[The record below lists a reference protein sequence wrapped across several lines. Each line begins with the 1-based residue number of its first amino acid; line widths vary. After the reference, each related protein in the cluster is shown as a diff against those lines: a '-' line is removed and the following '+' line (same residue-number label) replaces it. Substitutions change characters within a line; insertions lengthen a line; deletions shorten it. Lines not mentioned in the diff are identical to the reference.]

1 MSRSESTQYRHKP
14 PILTRDGPYASYAQR
29 GDVRRAWPRIFSP
42 PVLVCSSRS
51 RTLKNMSKTLSSFAS
66 GGDRR
71 SFLGAALTSG
81 AATLLYPALGA
92 AREIV
97 SSPFPQPAD
106 IKPFELEE
114 ITIAELQDAM
124 KSGRFTAQSL
134 AEKYLGRMD
143 EIDKRGP
150 ALNAIIELNPEALSI
165 AATLD
170 QERKAKGVRGPL
182 HGIPVLI
189 KDNIDTA
196 DRMMTTAGSLAL
208 VGSKPP
214 KDSFVAQRLRAAG
227 AVILGKTNLSEWANI
242 RSSHSTSGW
251 SGRGGLT
258 KNPYALD
265 RNPCGSSSGTGAG
278 ISANLAAAGIGTET
292 DGSIV
297 CPSSSNGLAG
307 IKPTVGLVSRGGIIP
322 ISHSQDG
329 AGPMCRTVR
338 DAAILLGALTGVDPD
353 DAATAASTGNSQ
365 TDYAQFCDPNG
376 LKGARIGVARKY
388 FGFNDA
394 VDALMEQALGVM
406 KQQGAIL
413 VDPAD
418 IATLGK
424 FDESELLVFM
434 YELKADLNAYL
445 ARLGPGAPVRTL
457 EDIIAFNEHNRQK
470 EMPYFGQDLFL
481 KAQAKGPLTEKEYVD
496 ALAKNHQFAR
506 TEGIDALMDKY
517 HLDAIVAPTGGPAWL
532 TDLINGDH
540 STGGSSNAAAVAG
553 YPNINVTAGFLSGLP
568 VGISFF
574 GRAWSEPTLIKLAH
588 SFEQVT
594 KARQA
599 PRFLSSVG

>member
-1 MSRSESTQYRHKP
+1 MSSCIAHTNSFVRGTRSIMGAIKRLK
-14 PILTRDGPYASYAQR
+14 L
-29 GDVRRAWPRIFSP
+29 SP
-42 PVLVCSSRS
+42 
-51 RTLKNMSKTLSSFAS
+51 
-66 GGDRR
+66 DRR
-71 SFLGAALTSG
+71 SFLKTAICSG
-81 AATLLYPALGA
+81 AAATLTPAYPAFGA
-92 AREIV
+92 ARELAGEASV
-97 SSPFPQPAD
+97 PVV
-106 IKPFELEE
+106 KPFELDE
-114 ITIAELQDAM
+114 ITIAGLQDGI
-124 KSGRFTAQSL
+124 KSGKFKARSL
-134 AEKYLGRMD
+134 VESYSARID

-150 ALNAIIELNPEALSI
+150 AVNAIIELNPDALSI
-165 AATLD
+165 AAALD
-170 QERKAKGVRGPL
+170 RERKVKGPRGPM
-182 HGIPVLI
+182 HGVPVLI

-196 DRMMTTAGSLAL
+196 DKMMTTAGSLAL
-208 VGSKPP
+208 VGSKPLQ
-214 KDSFVAQRLRAAG
+214 DSFVAQKLRSAG

-242 RSSHSTSGW
+242 RSSHSVSGW

-258 KNPYALD
+258 RNPYSLD
-265 RNPCGSSSGTGAG
+265 RNACGSSSGTGAG

-307 IKPTVGLVSRGGIIP
+307 IKPTVGLVSRSGIIP

-338 DAAILLGALTGVDPD
+338 DAAILLGALTGVDPE
-353 DAATAASTGNSQ
+353 DAATAASAGKSQ
-365 TDYAQFCDPNG
+365 TDYAQYCDPRG

-406 KQQGAIL
+406 KQQGATL

-418 IATLGK
+418 IATFGK

-445 ARLGPGAPVRTL
+445 ARLGPGSPVHTL
-457 EDIIAFNEHNRQK
+457 QDIIDFNDRNRQK
-470 EMPYFGQDLFL
+470 EMPYFGQDLFV
-481 KAQAKGPLTEKEYVD
+481 KAQSKGPLSEKEYLEAVE
-496 ALAKNHQFAR
+496 KNHQLAR

-532 TDLINGDH
+532 TDLVNGDH
-540 STGGSSNAAAVAG
+540 SAGGSSNAAAVAG
-553 YPNINVTAGFLSGLP
+553 YPNVNVTAGFLSGLP

-574 GRAWSEPTLIKLAH
+574 GRAWSEPTLIKMAY
-588 SFEQVT
+588 SFEQAI

-599 PRFLSSVG
+599 PRFLNSIGLG